1 MGNRRPTY
9 KYQFTALRP
18 FAFESACPTSATWRL
33 ATTSTTHPH
42 TSSSSSS
49 PWPDTD
55 RAPSFRRSYHRKTHA
70 ALKYCGAA
78 DVLSLLSLP
87 PYSSTRHH
95 FFLSRPDARVVTLA
109 SSGLLWTTI
118 LLLRSSSRRRGVPS
132 VGSARPSGI
141 FFPHAVSHLE
151 RPAAHASLSL
161 FTPLLSRSGRAM
173 DSRADS
179 VWTLNTPPLH
189 FPSSVSSP
197 RSQFA
202 SSLHDHRQNP
212 ARGPGGR
219 IHARIRS
226 GHRTHRPVPRRTT
239 TGVAV
244 VRVGAGRFSSVKKII
259 SKLITAACSVKGLV
273 DNPFCT
279 ELQALRTERRG
290 GGVPLRSTTSDIW
303 PIRGSVVWVI
313 DGRRPVLRLSGL
325 CGSVALVS
333 TG

>member
-1 MGNRRPTY
+1 MTGAVLLSY
-9 KYQFTALRP
+9 KYRFTALRP
-18 FAFESACPTSATWRL
+18 FAFESACTRPQPRGRL
-33 ATTSTTHPH
+33 DDEHH

-55 RAPSFRRSYHRKTHA
+55 RAPSFRRGYHRKTHA

-87 PYSSTRHH
+87 PYSSTRLPIGITS
-95 FFLSRPDARVVTLA
+95 FFPDPIHTQSRSRHRDFYGPRFYYYGLRHGGGASPASAPLGQAA
-109 SSGLLWTTI
+109 SS
-118 LLLRSSSRRRGVPS
+118 
-132 VGSARPSGI
+132 
-141 FFPHAVSHLE
+141 FHAVSHFE

-197 RSQFA
+197 RSQIA

-226 GHRTHRPVPRRTT
+226 GHRTHRPVPRR
-239 TGVAV
+239 
-244 VRVGAGRFSSVKKII
+244 
-259 SKLITAACSVKGLV
+259 
-273 DNPFCT
+273 
-279 ELQALRTERRG
+279 
-290 GGVPLRSTTSDIW
+290 RSTCVVFMHLRHITGLFS
-303 PIRGSVVWVI
+303 GHSVPPADLRHRRVSLSRRQPTRLLSNN
-313 DGRRPVLRLSGL
+313 GFRPPSRRPH
-325 CGSVALVS
+325 A
-333 TG
+333 